1 MKLAIFSG
9 LLAGASA
16 FSVQQLPSHASSLS
30 MAEVAEAVEVAEVA
44 EVAEAVEVA
53 AEETSDDYNCI
64 SKEDILSSPN
74 CIEMAVV
81 WDPLKLADAGGDET
95 LAWFRHAEVKH
106 GRVAMAAFVGWW
118 AVASNI
124 HFPGSLS
131 TGLPFASIPTQ
142 GLQAWEAVPGIGKV
156 QMLLFAG
163 LIELCDEYFH
173 STKGTHYVRT
183 GTAADW
189 QSKLTFYRFLYTRF
203 NSNTI
208 SFIPP
213 VFKITVIAPWR
224 NPRKGMCSTTNLN
237 HFLTPSSIFQSHP
250 FSINYIL
257 HHSYRIWFLVCMIH
271 LDFPRKGLKKI
282 FHEAETLRL
291 RMAVLP

>member
-16 FSVQQLPSHASSLS
+16 FSVQQLPQHASSLS
-30 MAEVAEAVEVAEVA
+30 MADVAEAVEVAEVA
-44 EVAEAVEVA
+44 EDVEVA
-53 AEETSDDYNCI
+53 AEETSDDYDCI
-64 SKEDILSSPN
+64 SKEEILSSPN

-118 AVASNI
+118 AVASGI

-131 TGLPFASIPTQ
+131 TGLPFESIPTQ

-156 QMLLFAG
+156 QMLLFSG

-173 STKGTHYVRT
+173 STKGTHYLRG
-183 GTAADW
+183 GTPG
-189 QSKLTFYRFLYTRF
+189 KNMVPGLYDPFGFSASRSEEELSRGRDVEIK
-203 NSNTI
+203 NGRLAMI
-208 SFIPP
+208 GIMGLL
-213 VFKITVIAPWR
+213 AE
-224 NPRKGMCSTTNLN
+224 
-237 HFLTPSSIFQSHP
+237 SSIEGSVPLQP
-250 FSINYIL
+250 F
-257 HHSYRIWFLVCMIH
+257 C
-271 LDFPRKGLKKI
+271 
-282 FHEAETLRL
+282 
-291 RMAVLP
+291 